1 MSTAT
6 YNRHKNIITAVSY
19 VDEEDKSKG
28 REFKIMVF
36 ASINKAKLYNRTQLN
51 GKAKILEEKHK
62 PNLTTDTVVKED
74 MTKWSYNK

>member
-6 YNRHKNIITAVSY
+6 YNRHKNIITEVTHL
-19 VDEEDKSKG
+19 EEGK
-28 REFKIMVF
+28 RQFKVMVF
-36 ASINKAKLYNRTQLN
+36 AGINKAKLYNRTQLQ